1 MSVYSSP
8 YVIMYGGSQ
17 DISNSSATIGSN
29 DVWVWDS
36 RNGSWYQPTI
46 QVQGGVSMLPQ
57 IYFKA
62 TTLPSQGQIVA
73 LVSNTTGGSATNVLQ
88 KLDINS
94 WSWSFPTTNFQA
106 SARTVGYSMLT
117 INNTI
122 YTYGGLAVDANG
134 FAMSSSIQNSLSLMD
149 VNSFQWTTGSNGLGL
164 ADHTT
169 CYMKACNC
177 LVIFGGTPT
186 GSPTDVTDAVNL
198 YDLTSRAWNVQGIRT
213 AAGSPAPG
221 ARRLHTANCLD
232 DYMVIYGGGTNQ
244 PADTDVWILNATS
257 YPTLTWQKIAVA
269 NQSQGPNLRMGH
281 SSVLDEA
288 NKKLYMFG
296 GWGVSATNDSNVYV
310 LDLNQWSWTRV
321 APTGYPPHAMPTVN
335 TTDPNSSQG
344 QPNTNHTSTIV
355 GAAVGGALGLL
366 LLIAV
371 AAFFII
377 RKRRRERGEKNDEL
391 SENTTSVDSHYHA
404 DNPYSYNP
412 RGFYS
417 TNDSDDDD
425 DNNNNNNNND
435 DEALAVSNKRMSK
448 AWTGTMSTH
457 HSQRRSELGDSDRII
472 TGRLEAYNDDGTL
485 AATHGSRSRGGSFR
499 NSKVLLVSP
508 ATEAQVPN
516 EIVAQKPNEF
526 SVLVAKRQQQQQ
538 QQLQPVHHLISSAEE
553 GPNSSS
559 LDVLRS
565 IKTNASSMMN
575 HTGNSQSAAFRKKV
589 SGVPVTHATAHEED
603 EDNWT
608 FADSLSVHPHGGP
621 NDSTP
626 PIQYILPSS
635 HQLSTATSTQT
646 WDTRD
651 AHQRQTLVNHHHNSL
666 QYPSST
672 LNMPM
677 AQTVTPPISN
687 DNSNDTSSSTHEL
700 RTSNHV
706 NIYNTISPLDALASL
721 GQQQQQQQYQ
731 QQHQYQQHQQQLSTN
746 TPSSSAHNSAMV
758 KSIRDTSG
766 RGIVTADVTAAV
778 AAASTT
784 TPTSSSTTTATNSSS
799 ATQPDDYK
807 FLSLAPLISALPR
820 RYQLDR
826 SKAPITGPANNIL
839 FATKEE
845 KLAVA
850 VKSFGRR
857 EAWER
862 ECRNLIKLK
871 SPCVVEILEV
881 LTIQNDLPQAAA
893 LQQQQQQQQQQKQ
906 QQDEEGGIQYVTV
919 MERLDETLG
928 SFIRHSSKRP
938 ATPTPN
944 GSIARDILRCL
955 SWCHGN
961 GIAFCDL
968 KPSNI
973 MHHHG
978 ESWKLIDFEASRTI
992 DEECVGV
999 ITPRYCP
1006 PEVAR
1011 ATTYGL
1017 EGANGVVATAS
1028 VDLWSL
1034 GCVIYELETK
1044 KALFASNIKDETIL
1058 HFVSHPSPST
1068 PILNNGLR
1076 WNESKELEIPQLDR
1090 LIPNAHTRHLIK
1102 TLLSRDPNK
1111 RGSAPRLLEDPYFS
1125 L

>member
-1 MSVYSSP
+1 
-8 YVIMYGGSQ
+8 
-17 DISNSSATIGSN
+17 
-29 DVWVWDS
+29 
-36 RNGSWYQPTI
+36 
-46 QVQGGVSMLPQ
+46 
-57 IYFKA
+57 
-62 TTLPSQGQIVA
+62 
-73 LVSNTTGGSATNVLQ
+73 
-88 KLDINS
+88 
-94 WSWSFPTTNFQA
+94 
-106 SARTVGYSMLT
+106 MLT

-134 FAMSSSIQNSLSLMD
+134 FGMSSSVQNSLSLMD

-164 ADHTT
+164 TDHTT
-169 CYMKACNC
+169 CFMKACNC
-177 LVIFGGTPT
+177 LVTFGGTST
-186 GSPTDVTDAVNL
+186 GSPTDAVNI
-198 YDLTSRAWNVQGIRT
+198 YDLEKRVWNVQGIQT
-213 AAGSPAPG
+213 AVGSSVPG

-244 PADTDVWILNATS
+244 PADTDVWILNATM
-257 YPTLTWQKIAVA
+257 YPTLTWQKMAIA

-321 APTGYPPHAMPTVN
+321 ATTGYPPNAMPPTN
-335 TTDPNSSQG
+335 TTNPGNNNE
-344 QPNTNHTSTIV
+344 PSTASKSNAGTIA
-355 GAAVGGALGLL
+355 GAAVGGVLGLL
-366 LLIAV
+366 IIA
-371 AAFFII
+371 AALFFIL
-377 RKRRRERGEKNDEL
+377 RRRRRQRNERDLKDEV
-391 SENTTSVDSHYHA
+391 SENISTRHHK

-412 RGFYS
+412 GGFYS

-425 DNNNNNNNND
+425 DNN
-435 DEALAVSNKRMSK
+435 DEAFAVSNKRMSK

-457 HSQRRSELGDSDRII
+457 HSQRRSEIGDSGRVY
-472 TGRLEAYNDDGTL
+472 TGMLEAYNDDGTV
-485 AATHGSRSRGGSFR
+485 AATHGSKSPRESFR

-508 ATEAQVPN
+508 TTEYSGQGQVPN
-516 EIVAQKPNEF
+516 EIISQKPNEF
-526 SVLVAKRQQQQQ
+526 SVPVTGRQQQQHH
-538 QQLQPVHHLISSAEE
+538 PVQHLISSAEE

-575 HTGNSQSAAFRKKV
+575 HTGNSQSGAAFRKRGG
-589 SGVPVTHATAHEED
+589 GVPVTHATANEED

-608 FADSLSVHPHGGP
+608 FADSLSVNPY
-621 NDSTP
+621 NNTSDNAP
-626 PIQYILPSS
+626 PIQYILPNS

-646 WDTRD
+646 WDTKD
-651 AHQRQTLVNHHHNSL
+651 APQRQSLVHHHTNTNL

-677 AQTVTPPISN
+677 AQTVTPPTSTSN
-687 DNSNDTSSSTHEL
+687 SSS
-700 RTSNHV
+700 SNVASASTNNQV
-706 NIYNTISPLDALASL
+706 NIYNSISPLDALASL
-721 GQQQQQQQYQ
+721 GHQQQQQQ
-731 QQHQYQQHQQQLSTN
+731 LN
-746 TPSSSAHNSAMV
+746 NDTPSSSTHNSAMV

-766 RGIVTADVTAAV
+766 KGIITADVTNAV
-778 AAASTT
+778 SAASTT
-784 TPTSSSTTTATNSSS
+784 TPTSSSTTTSSS
-799 ATQPDDYK
+799 TSQPNDQR
-807 FLSLAPLISALPR
+807 FLPLAPLISALPR
-820 RYQLDR
+820 RYQLDKT
-826 SKAPITGPANNIL
+826 KAPITGPTNNIL
-839 FATKEE
+839 FVTKED
-845 KLAVA
+845 KVVVA

-871 SPCVVEILEV
+871 SPCVVDILEV
-881 LTIQNDLPQAAA
+881 LTIQGDTSSHMDRDHHQEEE
-893 LQQQQQQQQQQKQ
+893 
-906 QQDEEGGIQYVTV
+906 EEGGIQYVTV
-919 MERLDETLG
+919 MERLDETL
-928 SFIRHSSKRP
+928 STYIRHNSKKP
-938 ATPTPN
+938 TSNTTATN

-973 MHHHG
+973 MHHYG
-978 ESWKLIDFEASRTI
+978 EPWKLIDFEASRTI

-1076 WNESKELEIPQLDR
+1076 WNENKELEIPQLER
-1090 LIPNAHTRHLIK
+1090 LIPNAHTRQLIK
-1102 TLLSRDPNK
+1102 TLLSRDPSK
-1111 RGSAPRLLEDPYFS
+1111 RGSAPQLLEDPYFS